1 MRSDKGIG
9 VIVTLTHSKVKYRH
23 NEREQISSPFKLL
36 LPHTKAGVTSIT
48 HNKSLQ
54 RMRFVDVSFDSAIR
68 SSLPTLPTKLPES
81 ISWRVIKMV
90 LLFFIE

>member
-1 MRSDKGIG
+1 MRSDKGID

-54 RMRFVDVSFDSAIR
+54 RMRFVDVSFDPAIR
-68 SSLPTLPTKLPES
+68 S
-81 ISWRVIKMV
+81 
-90 LLFFIE
+90 